1 MKASAFL
8 IVLLSSLAMAITPA
22 QSLMPYTRSSLW
34 DMLLPPEDPFRILEQ
49 SPLTIPAKGLE
60 TMGTTALALA
70 RADWKETA
78 NSHVISLD
86 IPGMK
91 KEDVKIEVEENR
103 VLRISGE
110 RKGEE
115 EVAGEKWHRAER
127 AAGKFWRQ
135 FRLPG
140 NADLEKVNA
149 KLENGVLTITVPKVA
164 EEKKKQAKVIDIA
177 EEKKGGS
184 VQNIEATK
192 AAA

>member
-1 MKASAFL
+1 MKKAAAFL

-34 DMLLPPEDPFRILEQ
+34 DMMLPPEDPFRILEQ
-49 SPLTIPAKGLE
+49 SPLTIPTKGVE
-60 TMGTTALALA
+60 AMGTALALA
-70 RADWKETA
+70 RADWKETVD
-78 NSHVISLD
+78 SHVISLD
-86 IPGMK
+86 IPGMM

-115 EVAGEKWHRAER
+115 EVEGEKWHRAER

-135 FRLPG
+135 FRMPG

-149 KLENGVLTITVPKVA
+149 KMENGVLTITVPKVA
-164 EEKKKQAKVIDIA
+164 EKKKQAKVIDIA
-177 EEKKGGS
+177 EEKKGVS
-184 VQNIEATK
+184 AQNIEATK

>member
-1 MKASAFL
+1 MTKAAAFL
-8 IVLLSSLAMAITPA
+8 IVLLSSLAMAITPT

-34 DMLLPPEDPFRILEQ
+34 DMMLPPEDPFRILEQ
-49 SPLTIPAKGLE
+49 SPLTIPAKGVE
-60 TMGTTALALA
+60 AMGIALALA
-70 RADWKETA
+70 RADWKETV

-110 RKGEE
+110 RKGGE
-115 EVAGEKWHRAER
+115 EVEGEKWHRVER

-135 FRLPG
+135 FRMPG

-149 KLENGVLTITVPKVA
+149 KMENGVLTITVPKVA
-164 EEKKKQAKVIDIA
+164 EKKKQAKVIDIA
-177 EEKKGGS
+177 EEKKGVS
-184 VQNIEATK
+184 AQNIEATK